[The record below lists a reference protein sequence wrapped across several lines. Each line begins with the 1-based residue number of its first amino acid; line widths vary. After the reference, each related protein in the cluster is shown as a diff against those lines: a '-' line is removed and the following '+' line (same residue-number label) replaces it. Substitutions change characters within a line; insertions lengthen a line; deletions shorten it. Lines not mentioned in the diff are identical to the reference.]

1 MKSSAP
7 AQSNYR
13 GQDIRGRTFCGAD
26 LHGACFAGA
35 IAGLRPVVQILLVIG
50 AVLAVGLAGLVS
62 GYASAL
68 PALYA
73 ALGSSTRVQL
83 VGLMEA
89 IALPAILATL
99 WKAGLGR
106 ALGIVIG
113 SLAIFTAVV
122 AYAGRGDDSPAAA
135 ILLTAVNFFALAS
148 VLLTSFALVLLH
160 TLLRSRWW
168 LLPPAVLATPLLLA
182 GIHEGIQISSTEA
195 SRFGLLQA
203 VVMAGLVLVL
213 ALLPVLIAI
222 RTTRGSVAFRSL
234 RELCTGIT
242 CACGTCFRGACLD
255 EVDFTGAYLPQCDF
269 RDASLRRT
277 RWQSVRLLE
286 ESRLEGTYLHQ
297 VEVRN
302 LLVNGSG
309 ARQNYDHLCLRD
321 LDLDGVN
328 LEQASLIA
336 ADLSGSTLRE
346 ANLVGCRLAE
356 TRMYGVNLQKANL
369 TRSCIENWAISTD
382 TCLDDVI
389 CSEVYLRLP
398 TDEDPEPWR
407 KPDNR
412 DDSFK
417 PGDFK
422 DFVAPIVRTLG
433 LYRTQ
438 NLDLREVGRSMRTL
452 DLYHYDQ
459 INPTAAV
466 VAMHQLAAQ
475 NPDTAME
482 LVSLEGKGEEKI
494 HLQAVINGSTSSSRL
509 SRQYQELYLNASAL
523 PSSQLQQLM
532 NSIAEQSEKLSN
544 MEALLQTAR
553 QTQTNYYIK
562 AGEISGIVNF
572 GEISGNVVN
581 N

>member
-1 MKSSAP
+1 MVK
-7 AQSNYR
+7 
-13 GQDIRGRTFCGAD
+13 
-26 LHGACFAGA
+26 
-35 IAGLRPVVQILLVIG
+35 ILLVIG
-50 AVLAVGLAGLVS
+50 AILAVGLAWLVS

-73 ALGSSTRVQL
+73 ALGASPRVQL
-83 VGLMEA
+83 VGLVEA
-89 IALPAILATL
+89 IALPVILATL
-99 WKAGLGR
+99 WRTGPGR
-106 ALGIVIG
+106 ALGIVLG

-122 AYAGRGDDSPAAA
+122 AYAGKGDDSPAAA

-160 TLLRSRWW
+160 TLLRWRWW

-182 GIHEGIQISSTEA
+182 GIHEGIKISRSEA
-195 SRFGLLQA
+195 SRLGLLQQ
-203 VVMAGLVLVL
+203 VVMVGLVLVL
-213 ALLPVLIAI
+213 TVLPVLISI
-222 RTTRGSVAFRSL
+222 RATSGTVAFRSL

-255 EVDFTGAYLPQCDF
+255 EADFTGAYLPQCDF

-297 VEVRN
+297 ADVRN
-302 LLVNGSG
+302 LLIHRNGT
-309 ARQNYDHLCLRD
+309 RQNYDHLCLRD

-336 ADLSGSTLRE
+336 ADLSGSTMRG
-346 ANLVGCRLAE
+346 ANLVGSRLAE
-356 TRMYGVNLQKANL
+356 TRIYGVSLQHANL
-369 TRSCIENWAISTD
+369 TKACIENWAISTD
-382 TCLDDVI
+382 TCFDDVL
-389 CSEVYLRLP
+389 CSEIYLRLP
-398 TDEDPEPWR
+398 TEEDPDPWR

-433 LYRTQ
+433 LYQTQ
-438 NLDLREVGRSMRTL
+438 DLDLREVGRSMRTL
-452 DLYHYDQ
+452 DIYHYNT
-459 INPTAAV
+459 INPAAAV
-466 VAMHQLAAQ
+466 VAMNQLAAQ
-475 NPDTAME
+475 NPETALE
-482 LVSLEGKGEEKI
+482 LVALEGKGEDKV
-494 HLQAVINGSTSSSRL
+494 HLQAVISGSASSSAL
-509 SRQYQELYLNASAL
+509 SRQYQELYQNATTL
-523 PSSQLQQLM
+523 PSEQLQQLM
-532 NSIAEQSEKLSN
+532 AKLAQQSEQLSR
-544 MEALLQTAR
+544 METLLATAK

-572 GEISGNVVN
+572 GHISGNVSN
-581 N
+581 

>member
-7 AQSNYR
+7 AHSDYS
-13 GQDIRGRTFCGAD
+13 GQDIRGRNFRGAD

-83 VGLMEA
+83 VGLIEA

-99 WKAGLGR
+99 WKSGLGR

-135 ILLTAVNFFALAS
+135 IILTAVNFFALAS

-160 TLLRSRWW
+160 TLLRRRWW

-195 SRFGLLQA
+195 SRLGLIQA
-203 VVMAGLVLVL
+203 VVIAGLVLVL
-213 ALLPVLIAI
+213 AVLPVLIAI

-302 LLVNGSG
+302 LLINGSG
-309 ARQNYDHLCLRD
+309 ARLNYDNLCLRD

-336 ADLSGSTLRE
+336 ADLSGSTLRG
-346 ANLVGCRLAE
+346 ANLVGSRLAE
-356 TRMYGVNLQKANL
+356 TRMYGVNLQHANL
-369 TRSCIENWAISTD
+369 TKACVENWAISTD
-382 TCLDDVI
+382 TCFDDVI
-389 CSEVYLRLP
+389 CSEIYLRLP
-398 TDEDPEPWR
+398 TEEDPDPWR

-422 DFVAPIVRTLG
+422 DFVAPILRTLG
-433 LYRTQ
+433 LYQTQ
-438 NLDLREVGRSMRTL
+438 DLDLREVGRSMRTL
-452 DLYHYDQ
+452 DLYHYNA
-459 INPTAAV
+459 INPAAAV
-466 VAMHQLAAQ
+466 VAMNQLAIQ
-475 NPDTAME
+475 NPETAME
-482 LVSLEGKGEEKI
+482 LVALEGKGEDKV
-494 HLQAVINGSTSSSRL
+494 HLQAVISGSTSSSSL
-509 SRQYQELYLNASAL
+509 SRQYQELYQNASTL
-523 PSSQLQQLM
+523 PSAQLQQLM
-532 NSIAEQSEKLSN
+532 EKLAQQSEQLSH
-544 MEALLQTAR
+544 MESLLSTAK
-553 QTQTNYYIK
+553 QSQTNYYIK

-572 GEISGNVVN
+572 GHITGNVST
-581 N
+581 

>member
-1 MKSSAP
+1 M
-7 AQSNYR
+7 
-13 GQDIRGRTFCGAD
+13 
-26 LHGACFAGA
+26 H
-35 IAGLRPVVQILLVIG
+35 ILLVIG
-50 AVLAVGLAGLVS
+50 ALLAVGLASWVS

-68 PALYA
+68 PSLYGD
-73 ALGSSTRVQL
+73 LTSSTRVQL
-83 VGLMEA
+83 VGLVESVLM
-89 IALPAILATL
+89 IATMTLL
-99 WKAGLGR
+99 WKAGLSR
-106 ALGIVIG
+106 SLVIVVG

-122 AYAGRGDDSPAAA
+122 MIKGRGDDSPAAVV
-135 ILLTAVNFFALAS
+135 ILTVLNFIFLAT
-148 VLLTSFALVLLH
+148 VLLTGFSLVLLH
-160 TLLRSRWW
+160 TLLRGRVWFL
-168 LLPPAVLATPLLLA
+168 LLPAMATPL
-182 GIHEGIQISSTEA
+182 IISGIQEGVKISHTETA
-195 SRFGLLQA
+195 RLDFFQQL
-203 VVMAGLVLVL
+203 VMAVLVL
-213 ALLPVLIAI
+213 MFAVLSVLIAI
-222 RTTRGSVAFRSL
+222 RAIKGSSAFRGL
-234 RELCTGIT
+234 RELSTAIT
-242 CACGTCFRGACLD
+242 CSFGTNFRDACLD
-255 EVDFTGAYLPQCDF
+255 EANFTGACLPQCDF
-269 RDASLRRT
+269 RGASLHRT

-286 ESRLEGTYLHQ
+286 ECRLEGTYLHE
-297 VEVRN
+297 VHVRN
-302 LLVNGSG
+302 LLITNCG
-309 ARQNYDHLCLRD
+309 ARENYDNLSLRD
-321 LDLDGVN
+321 LNLDGVN

-346 ANLVGCRLAE
+346 ANLGGCRLAE

-369 TRSCIENWAISTD
+369 TKSCIENWAISTD

-398 TDEDPEPWR
+398 TDEDPDPWR

-452 DLYHYDQ
+452 DLYHYDD

-482 LVSLEGKGEEKI
+482 LVSLEGKGEEKV
-494 HLQAVINGSTSSSRL
+494 HLQAVITGSTSSSRL
-509 SRQYQELYLNASAL
+509 SRQYQELYQNASAL
-523 PSSQLQQLM
+523 PSNQLQELM
-532 NSIAEQSEKLSN
+532 NSIAEQSEKLSH
-544 MEALLQTAR
+544 METLLQTAK

-572 GEISGNVVN
+572 GEISGNAVN
-581 N
+581 NN

>member
-1 MKSSAP
+1 MKSSP
-7 AQSNYR
+7 PTQSIHR
-13 GQDIRGRTFCGAD
+13 DQDIRGKTFRGAD
-26 LHGACFAGA
+26 LRGACFAGA
-35 IAGLRPVVQILLVIG
+35 IAGLTPGVQILLVIG
-50 AVLAVGLAGLVS
+50 ALLGVGLAGLVS

-68 PALYA
+68 PTLYA

-83 VGLMEA
+83 VGLVEA

-160 TLLRSRWW
+160 TLLRKRWW
-168 LLPPAVLATPLLLA
+168 LLPPAVMATPLLLA

-195 SRFGLLQA
+195 SRLGLLQA
-203 VVMAGLVLVL
+203 VVMAGLVLLL
-213 ALLPVLIAI
+213 AVLPVLIAI

-269 RDASLRRT
+269 RDTSLRRT

-302 LLVNGSG
+302 LLINGSG
-309 ARQNYDHLCLRD
+309 ARRNYDHLCLRD

-336 ADLSGSTLRE
+336 ADLSGSTLRR
-346 ANLVGCRLAE
+346 ANLVGTRLAE
-356 TRMYGVNLQKANL
+356 TRMYGVNFQQANL
-369 TRSCIENWAISTD
+369 AKACVENWAISTD
-382 TCLDDVI
+382 TCFDDVI
-389 CSEVYLRLP
+389 CSEIYLRLP
-398 TDEDPEPWR
+398 TEEDPDPWR

-412 DDSFK
+412 DENFK

-433 LYRTQ
+433 LYQTQ
-438 NLDLREVGRSMRTL
+438 DLDLREVGRSMRTL
-452 DLYHYDQ
+452 DLYHYKT
-459 INPTAAV
+459 INPAAAV
-466 VAMHQLAAQ
+466 VAMNQLAIQ
-475 NPDTAME
+475 NPETAME
-482 LVSLEGKGEEKI
+482 LVALEGKGEDKV
-494 HLQAVINGSTSSSRL
+494 HLQAVISGSTSSSSL
-509 SRQYQELYLNASAL
+509 SRQYQELYLNASTL
-523 PSSQLQQLM
+523 PSAQLQELM
-532 NSIAEQSEKLSN
+532 DKLAQQSEQLSH
-544 MEALLQTAR
+544 MESLLATAK

-572 GEISGNVVN
+572 GQIAGNVSN
-581 N
+581 